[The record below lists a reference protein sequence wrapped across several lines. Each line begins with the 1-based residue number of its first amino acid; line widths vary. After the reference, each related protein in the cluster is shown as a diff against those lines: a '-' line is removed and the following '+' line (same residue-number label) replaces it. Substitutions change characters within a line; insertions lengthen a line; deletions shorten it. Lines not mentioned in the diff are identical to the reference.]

1 MSLTRSRIKTPRPK
15 TGRTRRIKNEQKEE
29 EQESPVPIMKEKGDH
44 KTVKDK
50 KDHHHHHK
58 DKHPHPEDHHKA
70 PHHGDGHGKG
80 ANTSPAHA
88 AYTGRQRT
96 FSHRDT
102 SHSISSSKG
111 HAKHPTKDHDRHS
124 VATSGD
130 QLPQLDVKYENTYK
144 MSPDAKFRESSIRS
158 IISEVLEE
166 NIKSITTYDSSVL
179 GGKCKLACD
188 VIKERVKQLN
198 ITRYKIIASVIAAQK
213 GSQSMVVTSRC
224 LWDQKNDNY
233 VSVKVELGEFY
244 VVGTVYVVYAE

>member
-1 MSLTRSRIKTPRPK
+1 MWSVS
-15 TGRTRRIKNEQKEE
+15 
-29 EQESPVPIMKEKGDH
+29 
-44 KTVKDK
+44 
-50 KDHHHHHK
+50 
-58 DKHPHPEDHHKA
+58 
-70 PHHGDGHGKG
+70 
-80 ANTSPAHA
+80 
-88 AYTGRQRT
+88 
-96 FSHRDT
+96 
-102 SHSISSSKG
+102 
-111 HAKHPTKDHDRHS
+111 TKDHDRHS

-144 MSPDAKFRESSIRS
+144 MSPDVKFRKSSIRS

>member
-1 MSLTRSRIKTPRPK
+1 MWSVS
-15 TGRTRRIKNEQKEE
+15 
-29 EQESPVPIMKEKGDH
+29 
-44 KTVKDK
+44 
-50 KDHHHHHK
+50 
-58 DKHPHPEDHHKA
+58 
-70 PHHGDGHGKG
+70 
-80 ANTSPAHA
+80 
-88 AYTGRQRT
+88 
-96 FSHRDT
+96 
-102 SHSISSSKG
+102 
-111 HAKHPTKDHDRHS
+111 TKDHDRHS

-144 MSPDAKFRESSIRS
+144 MSPDVKFRKSSIRS

-188 VIKERVKQLN
+188 VVKERVKQLN

-233 VSVKVELGEFY
+233 FSVKVELGEFY